1 MLQHANP
8 LLQPWETPF
17 QLPPFERI
25 RAEHF
30 APAFEVAM
38 AEHAAEVDAIAD
50 AAEAPSFDNTVVA
63 LDRSGRRLTAIA
75 QLFFNLT
82 SSETSPAL
90 QAVEREVAPKLAA
103 HESAIHLNARLFAR
117 VDALSAARDTLGLG
131 DEQRRLLD
139 RVHLDFVLAGARLDE
154 QAKPRLAGIVERLAE
169 LHTTFSQ
176 NVLADEAGWVLWLAT
191 EQDLAGLPAS
201 VRDAARSAATE
212 RGRPDAWAITTSR
225 SLVVPFLTFSD
236 RRDLRQ
242 RAYVAWKARGE
253 SDGAH
258 DNRPIA
264 REILKLRT
272 EQARL
277 LGYASYADYALV
289 DRMAGAP
296 AAVLQLLQ
304 RVWEPA
310 RAKAR
315 DEYAALQAQAAAL
328 GHSTE
333 LEPWDWRYYAEKVRQ
348 VRYDVDDA
356 QVKPYFP
363 LDRVAEA
370 AFDCA
375 HRLFGV
381 RFVERP
387 DLKAYHPDVRVYEV
401 QRDGRTLAIF
411 LHDNYARST
420 KRSGA
425 WMSAYRWQS
434 RVDGEVIPIVV
445 NNNNFAKAPAGEA
458 TLLSLDDVRT
468 LFHEFGHGLHGMLSD
483 VTYEGLSGTKVLRDF
498 VELPSQI
505 FEHWM
510 LEPAVLKRHARHV
523 TTGEPIPDELIAR
536 MKRAHRFNQGFET
549 VGYTACALLDM
560 ALHARTDADGVDVT
574 EFERA
579 ELARI
584 GMPPGTYPYHRL
596 PHFQHLFGGSGYA
609 AGYYVYMWAEVL
621 DADGYDAF
629 TEAGDPFDP
638 ATAARL
644 LTHIYSAGNRVEPG
658 AAYRAF
664 RGRDAAVEPM
674 LAKRGLAGGEANA

>member
-1 MLQHANP
+1 MTWHVEHSPCRGVPPSAAPCREAATIRRPDQVSFLPRARGPTMLQHANP

-242 RAYVAWKARGE
+242 RAY
-253 SDGAH
+253 
-258 DNRPIA
+258 
-264 REILKLRT
+264 
-272 EQARL
+272 
-277 LGYASYADYALV
+277 
-289 DRMAGAP
+289 
-296 AAVLQLLQ
+296 
-304 RVWEPA
+304 
-310 RAKAR
+310 
-315 DEYAALQAQAAAL
+315 
-328 GHSTE
+328 
-333 LEPWDWRYYAEKVRQ
+333 
-348 VRYDVDDA
+348 
-356 QVKPYFP
+356 
-363 LDRVAEA
+363 
-370 AFDCA
+370 
-375 HRLFGV
+375 
-381 RFVERP
+381 
-387 DLKAYHPDVRVYEV
+387 
-401 QRDGRTLAIF
+401 
-411 LHDNYARST
+411 
-420 KRSGA
+420 
-425 WMSAYRWQS
+425 
-434 RVDGEVIPIVV
+434 
-445 NNNNFAKAPAGEA
+445 
-458 TLLSLDDVRT
+458 
-468 LFHEFGHGLHGMLSD
+468 
-483 VTYEGLSGTKVLRDF
+483 
-498 VELPSQI
+498 
-505 FEHWM
+505 
-510 LEPAVLKRHARHV
+510 
-523 TTGEPIPDELIAR
+523 
-536 MKRAHRFNQGFET
+536 
-549 VGYTACALLDM
+549 
-560 ALHARTDADGVDVT
+560 
-574 EFERA
+574 
-579 ELARI
+579 
-584 GMPPGTYPYHRL
+584 
-596 PHFQHLFGGSGYA
+596 
-609 AGYYVYMWAEVL
+609 
-621 DADGYDAF
+621 
-629 TEAGDPFDP
+629 
-638 ATAARL
+638 
-644 LTHIYSAGNRVEPG
+644 
-658 AAYRAF
+658 
-664 RGRDAAVEPM
+664 
-674 LAKRGLAGGEANA
+674 